1 MIYYFQRTDK
11 DHHSARKKGV
21 FHMSRR
27 ICCICLALSVL
38 IATVSIAYADAV
50 PSAPLTEQDY
60 QEAVLALEEQGLQT
74 GFASGLTSTQRLY
87 ENDLPAG
94 GEDASIT
101 QLQFLALDE
110 IEAEL
115 LAQQAAREQL
125 ASNLALLSQYDGVKL
140 SGSATVYSDA
150 GSTATSGKIESG
162 KVARLKDID
171 ATGRWYL
178 VTFANMTGY
187 ISADVCT
194 PVSYKDY
201 DGTDAVRTRAQILAR
216 SNTAAA
222 KAFGTGVV
230 PGGSTLR
237 SAVVDYAMT
246 FMGVRYVYGGAS
258 RSGTDCSGLTMQ
270 VYGYYGIS
278 LPHGCVSQYR
288 MCQFVSRSA
297 LQPGD
302 MVFFSRLGHVGIYIG
317 GGQFIHAANGGV
329 QISSLNSSHWSSC
342 YYGAGRIISG

>member
-1 MIYYFQRTDK
+1 
-11 DHHSARKKGV
+11 
-21 FHMSRR
+21 MSRR

-50 PSAPLTEQDY
+50 PAAPLTEQDY
-60 QEAVLALEEQGLQT
+60 REAVLALEEQGLQT

-110 IEAEL
+110 MEAEQ

-150 GSTATSGKIESG
+150 GVTATSGKIESG
-162 KVARLKDID
+162 KVAKLKDID
-171 ATGRWYL
+171 ATGRWFL
-178 VTFANMTGY
+178 VAFASMTGY
-187 ISADVCT
+187 ISADLCT

-216 SNTAAA
+216 SNAAAA
-222 KAFGTGVV
+222 KTFGTGVV

-237 SAVVDYAMT
+237 SAVVDYAMA

-278 LPHGCVSQYR
+278 LPHSCVAQYR

-329 QISSLNSSHWSSC
+329 QISSLSSGHWSNC

>member
-1 MIYYFQRTDK
+1 M
-11 DHHSARKKGV
+11 
-21 FHMSRR
+21 
-27 ICCICLALSVL
+27 
-38 IATVSIAYADAV
+38 
-50 PSAPLTEQDY
+50 
-60 QEAVLALEEQGLQT
+60 
-74 GFASGLTSTQRLY
+74 
-87 ENDLPAG
+87 
-94 GEDASIT
+94 
-101 QLQFLALDE
+101 
-110 IEAEL
+110 EAEQ

-150 GSTATSGKIESG
+150 GVTATSGKIESG
-162 KVARLKDID
+162 KVAKLKDID
-171 ATGRWYL
+171 ATGRWFL
-178 VTFANMTGY
+178 VAFANMTGY
-187 ISADVCT
+187 ISADLCT
-194 PVSYKDY
+194 PVSSKDY
-201 DGTDAVRTRAQILAR
+201 DGTDAVRTRAPILAR
-216 SNTAAA
+216 SHAAAA
-222 KAFGTGVV
+222 KTFGTGVV

-237 SAVVDYAMT
+237 SAVVDYAMA

-278 LPHGCVSQYR
+278 LPHSCVAQYR

-329 QISSLNSSHWSSC
+329 QISSLSSGHWSNC

>member
-1 MIYYFQRTDK
+1 
-11 DHHSARKKGV
+11 
-21 FHMSRR
+21 MSRR

-50 PSAPLTEQDY
+50 PAAPLTEQDY
-60 QEAVLALEEQGLQT
+60 REAVLALEEQGLQT

-110 IEAEL
+110 MEAEQ

-150 GSTATSGKIESG
+150 GVTATSGKIESG
-162 KVARLKDID
+162 KVAKLKDID
-171 ATGRWYL
+171 ATGRWFL
-178 VTFANMTGY
+178 VAFANMTGY
-187 ISADVCT
+187 ISADLCT

-216 SNTAAA
+216 SNAAAA
-222 KAFGTGVV
+222 KTFGTGVV

-237 SAVVDYAMT
+237 SVVVHIPDNRLRRRKISFSA
-246 FMGVRYVYGGAS
+246 
-258 RSGTDCSGLTMQ
+258 
-270 VYGYYGIS
+270 GIS
-278 LPHGCVSQYR
+278 IRTKQQLFELSEFR
-288 MCQFVSRSA
+288 FRSLA
-297 LQPGD
+297 KPCSIELD
-302 MVFFSRLGHVGIYIG
+302 MG
-317 GGQFIHAANGGV
+317 GRSVTGNVDCFRRG
-329 QISSLNSSHWSSC
+329 
-342 YYGAGRIISG
+342 

>member
-1 MIYYFQRTDK
+1 
-11 DHHSARKKGV
+11 
-21 FHMSRR
+21 MSRR

-50 PSAPLTEQDY
+50 PAAPLTEQDY

-140 SGSATVYSDA
+140 SSSATVYSDA

-216 SNTAAA
+216 SNAAAA

-278 LPHGCVSQYR
+278 LPHGCVAQYR

-317 GGQFIHAANGGV
+317 GGQFIHAVNGGV

>member
-1 MIYYFQRTDK
+1 
-11 DHHSARKKGV
+11 
-21 FHMSRR
+21 MSRR

-50 PSAPLTEQDY
+50 PAAPLTEQDY
-60 QEAVLALEEQGLQT
+60 QQAVLALEEQGLQT

-87 ENDLPAG
+87 EEDLPAG

-101 QLQFLALDE
+101 QLQLLALAE

-115 LAQQAAREQL
+115 QAQQAAREQL
-125 ASNLALLSQYDGVKL
+125 ASNLALLAQYDGVKL
-140 SGSATVYSDA
+140 SSSATVYSDA
-150 GSTATSGKIESG
+150 GSTATSAKIESG
-162 KVARLKDID
+162 KVAKLKDID

-178 VTFANMTGY
+178 VTFSSTTGY
-187 ISADVCT
+187 ISADLCT

-246 FMGVRYVYGGAS
+246 FLGVRYAYGGAS

-288 MCQFVSRSA
+288 LCQSVSRSA

-302 MVFFSRLGHVGIYIG
+302 LVFFSGLSHVGIYLG
-317 GGQFIHAANGGV
+317 GGRFIHSARGGV
-329 QISSLNSSHWSSC
+329 QISSMSSGHWSNC
-342 YYGAGRIISG
+342 FYGAGRIISG

>member
-1 MIYYFQRTDK
+1 MKMT
-11 DHHSARKKGV
+11 
-21 FHMSRR
+21 
-27 ICCICLALSVL
+27 C
-38 IATVSIAYADAV
+38 
-50 PSAPLTEQDY
+50 P
-60 QEAVLALEEQGLQT
+60 
-74 GFASGLTSTQRLY
+74 
-87 ENDLPAG
+87 
-94 GEDASIT
+94 
-101 QLQFLALDE
+101 
-110 IEAEL
+110 
-115 LAQQAAREQL
+115 QAAKMPPSPSCSFWRWTRW
-125 ASNLALLSQYDGVKL
+125 YDGVKL

-150 GSTATSGKIESG
+150 GVTATSGKIESG
-162 KVARLKDID
+162 KVAKLKDID
-171 ATGRWYL
+171 ATGRWFL
-178 VTFANMTGY
+178 VAFANMTGY
-187 ISADVCT
+187 ISADLCT

-216 SNTAAA
+216 SNAAAA
-222 KAFGTGVV
+222 KTFGTGVV

-237 SAVVDYAMT
+237 SAVVDYAMA

-278 LPHGCVSQYR
+278 LPHSCVAQYR

-329 QISSLNSSHWSSC
+329 QISSLSSGHWSNC

>member
-11 DHHSARKKGV
+11 GHHSARKKGV

-50 PSAPLTEQDY
+50 PAAPLTEQDY
-60 QEAVLALEEQGLQT
+60 REAVLALEEQGLQT

-110 IEAEL
+110 MEAEQ

-150 GSTATSGKIESG
+150 GVTATSGKIESG
-162 KVARLKDID
+162 KVAKLKDID
-171 ATGRWYL
+171 ATGRWFL
-178 VTFANMTGY
+178 VAFANMTGY
-187 ISADVCT
+187 ISADLCT
-194 PVSYKDY
+194 PVSYKAY
-201 DGTDAVRTRAQILAR
+201 DGTDA
-216 SNTAAA
+216 
-222 KAFGTGVV
+222 V

-237 SAVVDYAMT
+237 SAVVDYAMA

-278 LPHGCVSQYR
+278 LPHSCVAQYC

-329 QISSLNSSHWSSC
+329 QISSLSSGHWSNC

>member
-1 MIYYFQRTDK
+1 
-11 DHHSARKKGV
+11 
-21 FHMSRR
+21 MSRR

-50 PSAPLTEQDY
+50 PAAPLTEQDY

-150 GSTATSGKIESG
+150 SSTATSGKIESG

-329 QISSLNSSHWSSC
+329 QISSLSSSHWSSC

>member
-1 MIYYFQRTDK
+1 
-11 DHHSARKKGV
+11 
-21 FHMSRR
+21 MSRR

-50 PSAPLTEQDY
+50 PAAPLTEQDY
-60 QEAVLALEEQGLQT
+60 REAVLALEEQGLQT

-110 IEAEL
+110 MEAEQ

-150 GSTATSGKIESG
+150 GVTATSGKIESG
-162 KVARLKDID
+162 KVAKLKDID
-171 ATGRWYL
+171 ATGRWFL
-178 VTFANMTGY
+178 VAFANMTGY
-187 ISADVCT
+187 ISADLCT

-216 SNTAAA
+216 SNAAAA
-222 KAFGTGVV
+222 KTFGTGVV

-237 SAVVDYAMT
+237 SAVVDYAMA

-270 VYGYYGIS
+270 LFAQYGIS
-278 LPHGCVSQYR
+278 LRHGCAAQYYASQP
-288 MCQFVSRSA
+288 VSRWE

-302 MVFFSRLGHVGIYIG
+302 LVFFYSGLGHVGVYIG
-317 GGQFIHAANGGV
+317 GGQFIHASDSGV
-329 QISSLNSSHWSSC
+329 VVASLYSSYWAGN
-342 YYGAGRIISG
+342 YYGAGRILVD